1 MYNIVYI
8 CFIDFEKAFD
18 RVNWPKM
25 MTVLKEISV
34 DRRDRRLI
42 ADLYMKQ
49 EMVVRVDGSNSEP
62 GVVGRGVR
70 QGCLM
75 SPVLF
80 SMYTESMMKEAM
92 DGIRAGIK
100 VGGKLVK
107 DVRFADNQGMVAGTQ
122 KGLQKIIDALQG
134 VAEVRQMV

>member
-1 MYNIVYI
+1 MGTRDAVGTMRMLIQRSLEYDKDVYI
-8 CFIDFEKAFD
+8 CFVDFEKAFD

-25 MTVLKEISV
+25 MTVLKEIGV
-34 DRRDRRLI
+34 DWRDRRLI

-49 EMVVRVDGSNSEP
+49 EMVVRVDGNNSGP

-80 SMYTESMMKEAM
+80 ST
-92 DGIRAGIK
+92 
-100 VGGKLVK
+100 LL
-107 DVRFADNQGMVAGTQ
+107 N
-122 KGLQKIIDALQG
+122 L
-134 VAEVRQMV
+134 

>member
-1 MYNIVYI
+1 
-8 CFIDFEKAFD
+8 
-18 RVNWPKM
+18 M
-25 MTVLKEISV
+25 MAVLKEIGV
-34 DRRDRRLI
+34 DWRDRRLI

-49 EMVVRVDGSNSEP
+49 EMVVRVDGNNSEP

-80 SMYTESMMKEAM
+80 SIYAESMMKEAM

-100 VGGKLVK
+100 VGGKLVR
-107 DVRFADNQGMVAGTQ
+107 DVRFADDQGIVAGTQ
-122 KGLQKIIDALQG
+122 KGLQ
-134 VAEVRQMV
+134 